1 MVDQTED
8 DFEENTGL
16 VFTLLLHLFPLT
28 NDIRRAQVIDQ
39 TEDDF
44 EENTARMNSVLITAK
59 ADAKAE
65 IEQLNVQIHVLTR

>member
-1 MVDQTED
+1 M
-8 DFEENTGL
+8 
-16 VFTLLLHLFPLT
+16 
-28 NDIRRAQVIDQ
+28 RRAQVIDQ

-44 EENTARMNSVLITAK
+44 EENTARMNGVLITAK